1 VNFVS
6 DIEEII
12 VGYMK
17 ARLWVAVLISLFSI
31 SPALAHTSLLSA
43 VPLQE
48 STVTESPERISL
60 LFNEELIL
68 IGEKNPNDLQV
79 IDESGAR
86 ISGEVLVDGAN
97 ISTESGIT
105 GPGTYTVKYRVA
117 SADGHIVEGDYRFSV
132 AVPLVSEVEDGPNL
146 LIRFSWIL
154 LVIAGLG
161 TFALLRFR
169 K

>member
-1 VNFVS
+1 
-6 DIEEII
+6 
-12 VGYMK
+12 MK

-117 SADGHIVEGDYRFSV
+117 SADGHIVEGD
-132 AVPLVSEVEDGPNL
+132 
-146 LIRFSWIL
+146 
-154 LVIAGLG
+154 
-161 TFALLRFR
+161 
-169 K
+169 

>member
-1 VNFVS
+1 
-6 DIEEII
+6 
-12 VGYMK
+12 MK
-17 ARLWVAVLISLFSI
+17 ARLWAAILISLFSI
-31 SPALAHTSLLSA
+31 TPALGHTSLLSA
-43 VPLQE
+43 TPLQE

-117 SADGHIVEGDYRFSV
+117 SSDGHIVEGDYRFSV

>member
-1 VNFVS
+1 
-6 DIEEII
+6 
-12 VGYMK
+12 MK
-17 ARLWVAVLISLFSI
+17 ARLWIAVLISLFSI

-86 ISGEVLVDGAN
+86 ISGEVQVDGAN
-97 ISTESGIT
+97 ISTES
-105 GPGTYTVKYRVA
+105 GTYTVKYRVA

>member
-1 VNFVS
+1 
-6 DIEEII
+6 
-12 VGYMK
+12 MK
-17 ARLWVAVLISLFSI
+17 ARLWAAILISLFSI
-31 SPALAHTSLLSA
+31 TPALGHTSLLSA
-43 VPLQE
+43 TPLQE
-48 STVTESPERISL
+48 STVTESPTRISL

-68 IGEKNPNDLQV
+68 IGEKNPNDLEV
-79 IDESGAR
+79 VDESGAR

-105 GPGTYTVKYRVA
+105 GSGTYTVKYRVA

-161 TFALLRFR
+161 TYALLRFR

>member
-1 VNFVS
+1 
-6 DIEEII
+6 
-12 VGYMK
+12 MK

-68 IGEKNPNDLQV
+68 IGEKNPNDLEV

-146 LIRFSWIL
+146 LIRFSWIM

-161 TFALLRFR
+161 TYALLRFR